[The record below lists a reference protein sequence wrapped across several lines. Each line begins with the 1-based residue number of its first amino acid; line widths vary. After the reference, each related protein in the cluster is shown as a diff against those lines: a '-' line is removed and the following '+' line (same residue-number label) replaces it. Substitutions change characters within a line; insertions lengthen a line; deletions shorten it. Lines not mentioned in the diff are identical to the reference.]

1 MILNISQD
9 DRESLGQDIF
19 QRGPEDDLSSK
30 RSKVAFEEVVV
41 TPERKKQRNLFKY
54 QHYVNLSVSVIKI
67 GLKIPQP

>member
-41 TPERKKQRNLFKY
+41 TPERNK
-54 QHYVNLSVSVIKI
+54 
-67 GLKIPQP
+67 